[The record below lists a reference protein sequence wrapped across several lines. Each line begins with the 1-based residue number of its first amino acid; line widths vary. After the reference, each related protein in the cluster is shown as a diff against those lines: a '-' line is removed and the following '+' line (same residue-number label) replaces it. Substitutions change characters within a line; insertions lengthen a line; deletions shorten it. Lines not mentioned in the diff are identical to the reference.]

1 MVYVSVED
9 FFQKTAGLPTLTRE
23 EARALAMRPG
33 DAAARSRLIAGYL
46 PMVAN
51 HIRRCEKNL
60 QTLALVYDCLQAL
73 ALVYDCLQALEQ
85 AVDSFDFLQNS
96 ETFAHR
102 LSWHLRQAT
111 VRSILRQREG

>member
-73 ALVYDCLQALEQ
+73 EQ